1 VLAFCRPFETVCFF
15 LELEVGPREKSPWRH
30 SLTPTGAWPTPTS
43 MSDSPASKTPPGAA
57 YELLPAGLPVADTN
71 KDTNKDAN
79 GAIEG
84 STPQPPSN
92 AKFDPRWARRAAT
105 QLMDTRGVRVVE
117 VQQTIAELRKT
128 QAAVSRSLG
137 ETRDAVLWL
146 QKLEVLEQQLVLVP
160 EYRER
165 AKKIVTDMQS
175 IAIRVAKAK
184 KRASALG
191 GETFPE
197 WDGSTQECEGN

>member
-1 VLAFCRPFETVCFF
+1 
-15 LELEVGPREKSPWRH
+15 
-30 SLTPTGAWPTPTS
+30 
-43 MSDSPASKTPPGAA
+43 MSDSPASKTPPGVA
-57 YELLPAGLPVADTN
+57 YELLPAGLPPAGASSSGGG
-71 KDTNKDAN
+71 DA
-79 GAIEG
+79 GE
-84 STPQPPSN
+84 SVPTPPSN

-105 QLMDTRGVRVVE
+105 QLMDTHGVKVVE

-128 QAAVSRSLG
+128 QAAVRRSLG

-165 AKKIVTDMQS
+165 AKKIVADMAS
-175 IAIRVAKAK
+175 IAQRVAKAK
-184 KRASALG
+184 KRASALS

-197 WDGSTQECEGN
+197 WEDVHGTGGGGAEASSRGT

>member
-1 VLAFCRPFETVCFF
+1 
-15 LELEVGPREKSPWRH
+15 
-30 SLTPTGAWPTPTS
+30 
-43 MSDSPASKTPPGAA
+43 M
-57 YELLPAGLPVADTN
+57 
-71 KDTNKDAN
+71 
-79 GAIEG
+79 
-84 STPQPPSN
+84 
-92 AKFDPRWARRAAT
+92 
-105 QLMDTRGVRVVE
+105 
-117 VQQTIAELRKT
+117 
-128 QAAVSRSLG
+128 G

>member
-1 VLAFCRPFETVCFF
+1 MDAQSSVLVQVVAPTVDSKPAAQGAQAVD
-15 LELEVGPREKSPWRH
+15 ESESESAVPAAQSAH
-30 SLTPTGAWPTPTS
+30 SVANS
-43 MSDSPASKTPPGAA
+43 AA
-57 YELLPAGLPVADTN
+57 NLP
-71 KDTNKDAN
+71 
-79 GAIEG
+79 
-84 STPQPPSN
+84 
-92 AKFDPRWARRAAT
+92 AT

-184 KRASALG
+184 KIASALG